1 MQEKI
6 LEKHIGWQ
14 KRVLNVFAILVLF
27 LIAAISLQVFS
38 SLLDIN
44 PLIAFDQPVV
54 LFGKAITLNSL
65 LDLQWHFLCM
75 IGLLPAGI
83 VWLMNSHVRVDFIYA
98 EQSKRS
104 KAIIELVGH
113 LVFATPFLFM
123 SVPAAWTFMKSAYSS
138 GQGSRNDGLNDLFLV
153 KATLPFGLLL
163 LALVLLYDV
172 FVQLRRLKAR

>member
-1 MQEKI
+1 MQEKT
-6 LEKHIGWQ
+6 EQKNSVWQ
-14 KRVLNVFAILVLF
+14 KHVLNVFAILVLF
-27 LIAAISLQVFS
+27 LIAAISIQVFC

-44 PLIAFDQPVV
+44 PLLAFDQSVV
-54 LFGKAITLNSL
+54 FFGKAITLNSL

-98 EQSKRS
+98 EQSKRN

-113 LVFATPFLFM
+113 MVFVVPFLFM
-123 SVPAAWTFMKSAYSS
+123 SVPAAWAFMMSAYTS

-172 FVQLRRLKAR
+172 FVQVRRLKAR